1 MEGVRVVGAE
11 PRGLE
16 DGSPP
21 VGSRGKVPV
30 GDLGEQVPQ
39 KVKPNVK
46 LAYNL

>member
-1 MEGVRVVGAE
+1 MEGVHVVGAE

-21 VGSRGKVPV
+21 VGSMGKVPI
-30 GDLGEQVPQ
+30 GGLGEQVPQ
-39 KVKPNVK
+39 KAKQNVK